1 MSLADLHSYFTFLC
15 ELVKA
20 VNAFSINMVSVEENV
35 WKLRILKSIF
45 HLTQSKKANGPNDY
59 FVIIFILQLLVKK
72 E

>member
-1 MSLADLHSYFTFLC
+1 M
-15 ELVKA
+15 KA